1 MYSNLSL
8 TSSEYG
14 FRQAEAMPTNVLTRS
29 NQIVFIDRQLTDYE
43 ILAAG
48 VLPDFE
54 VYLLDPDLDGIRQ
67 ITQVLATR
75 GSIDTI
81 HLVSHGSAGRIQLG
95 NADLSIESIAKYS
108 LELQQWSEQLAPGA
122 ELVIYGCV
130 SFWA

>member
-1 MYSNLSL
+1 MYSSSNLIDRNY
-8 TSSEYG
+8 SSTV
-14 FRQAEAMPTNVLTRS
+14 RVASRSKQKLPQKSTVLTKS
-29 NQIVFIDRQLTDYE
+29 TQVVFIDRQLTDYE

-75 GSIDTI
+75 RLIDTI

-95 NADLSIESIAKYS
+95 SADLSVESIDPLSAINLS
-108 LELQQWSEQLAPGA
+108 GN
-122 ELVIYGCV
+122 
-130 SFWA
+130 